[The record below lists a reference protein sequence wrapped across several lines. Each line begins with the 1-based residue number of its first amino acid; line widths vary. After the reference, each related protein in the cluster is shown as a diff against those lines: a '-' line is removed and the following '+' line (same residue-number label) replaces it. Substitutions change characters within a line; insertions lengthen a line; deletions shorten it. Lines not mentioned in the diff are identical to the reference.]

1 MEKLAELTMTYTPPK
16 LSWPKDWFIKLLSL
30 LFAIF
35 LWYFVSS
42 EDRVDMNVQI
52 PVEIVNLPRDLII
65 SNQYKTSLDITVS
78 GPRGLIRK
86 ISPGI
91 TRSIDLSK
99 ATPGNMVI
107 ANEPDA
113 ISVPRGVTVLRITP
127 THITLSLDRL
137 IKKTLAIKPVTRGN
151 LPDEYE
157 LGTITITPD
166 ALDVTGPQDVLGDET
181 IIQTKPIDLRDITA
195 STSIQVSLDLKQE
208 VADLIGASAV
218 SAHIEIKDKLIEK
231 ELSKIEI
238 LPTGLTPN
246 QTARLIPTR
255 LNIKALMPM
264 TLAKKKN
271 KPLGDLFSATVNL
284 QGLPPGTHDIK
295 PVING
300 PPEVTIQQISPESVE
315 VIIQ

>member
-1 MEKLAELTMTYTPPK
+1 MIPYTPPK

-30 LFAIF
+30 LFALF

-42 EDRVDMNVQI
+42 EDRVDINVQI

-107 ANEPDA
+107 ANEPDS

-137 IKKTLAIKPVTRGN
+137 IKKTLAIKPISHGK
-151 LPDEYE
+151 LPEEYE
-157 LGTITITPD
+157 LKAITIQPET
-166 ALDVTGPQDVLGDET
+166 LDVTGPQDILGDET
-181 IIQTKPIDLRDITA
+181 IIQTNPIDLSDITA
-195 STSIQVSLDLKQE
+195 STSKQISLDLKPE
-208 VADLIGASAV
+208 VAELIGASAV
-218 SAHIEIKDKLIEK
+218 SAHIEINDKLIEK
-231 ELSKIEI
+231 DLARIEI
-238 LPTGLTPN
+238 SPTGLTPN
-246 QTARLIPTR
+246 LTAKLVPSR
-255 LNIKALMPM
+255 LNIRVLIPM
-264 TLAKKKN
+264 VMAKKQSKT
-271 KPLGDLFSATVNL
+271 LGDLFSATVNL
-284 QGLPPGTHDIK
+284 QDLPAGNHDIK

-300 PPEVTIQQISPESVE
+300 PPEVTIQKISPESVG
-315 VIIQ
+315 VMIQ